1 MIEIIPA
8 IDLIDG
14 RCVRLTRGD
23 FEQKTE
29 YSDDPVATAQKFEQ
43 CGVRRLHVVDLDG
56 ARTRRPVNLHVLEAI
71 AKSTTLVIDYGG
83 GLASEMHIQSAF
95 DAGAAIVNIG
105 SVAVT
110 EPELLAG
117 WVKQFGST
125 RILLGADVRDGTI
138 AINGWQRDTSVALI
152 PYLRSN
158 FAFGVRQAFV
168 TDIARDGAML
178 GPATDLYRS
187 VLDALPE
194 LSLTASGGVTSVS
207 DIEAIDQAGCV
218 AVIVGKALY
227 EGNISLKELAAYAR

>member
-117 WVKQFGST
+117 WVKQ
-125 RILLGADVRDGTI
+125 
-138 AINGWQRDTSVALI
+138 
-152 PYLRSN
+152 
-158 FAFGVRQAFV
+158 
-168 TDIARDGAML
+168 ARAERTQGK
-178 GPATDLYRS
+178 
-187 VLDALPE
+187 
-194 LSLTASGGVTSVS
+194 SGLMK
-207 DIEAIDQAGCV
+207 E
-218 AVIVGKALY
+218 
-227 EGNISLKELAAYAR
+227 EREELARLRKENRELRIERDLLNKVSALFARHQA